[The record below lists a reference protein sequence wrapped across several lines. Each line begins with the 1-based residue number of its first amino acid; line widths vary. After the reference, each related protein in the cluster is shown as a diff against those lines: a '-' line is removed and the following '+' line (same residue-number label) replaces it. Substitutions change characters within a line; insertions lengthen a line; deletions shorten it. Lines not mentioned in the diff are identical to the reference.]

1 MSPSELNEL
10 LARCDLGFACYH
22 SQDKNNEYCAPV
34 KVFDYLRHGLP
45 FIITRHASLAYL
57 KQEFPEMIFDFELD
71 SMEELEVAM
80 VNSLNQRKKIE
91 FDMGNRNLNPFPIY
105 H

>member
-1 MSPSELNEL
+1 
-10 LARCDLGFACYH
+10 
-22 SQDKNNEYCAPV
+22 
-34 KVFDYLRHGLP
+34 
-45 FIITRHASLAYL
+45 
-57 KQEFPEMIFDFELD
+57 
-71 SMEELEVAM
+71 MEELEVAM

>member
-1 MSPSELNEL
+1 MSPSELNEV

-22 SQDKNNEYCAPV
+22 SRDKNNEYCAPV
-34 KVFDYLRHGLP
+34 KVFDYLKQGLP

-71 SMEELEVAM
+71 SMEELESALVDSMKTPVAI
-80 VNSLNQRKKIE
+80 KFKIAK
-91 FDMGNRNLNPFPIY
+91 LCPISFLDVI
-105 H
+105 